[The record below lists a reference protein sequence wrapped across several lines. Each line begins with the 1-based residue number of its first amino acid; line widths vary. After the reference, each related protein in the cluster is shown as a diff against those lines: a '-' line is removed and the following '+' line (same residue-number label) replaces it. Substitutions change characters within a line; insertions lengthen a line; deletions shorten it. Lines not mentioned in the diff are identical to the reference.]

1 MMSIILY
8 IYVLCEPKNEPHPIL
23 PLEFW
28 ASSVGFGRED
38 DFLFVGEAPNNRYT
52 TTVVLIGSAQD
63 KNIQETNRFA
73 FFMKETCERT
83 RSLKQ
88 TIFFLPRNTV
98 LSCRKAPAR

>member
-1 MMSIILY
+1 
-8 IYVLCEPKNEPHPIL
+8 
-23 PLEFW
+23 
-28 ASSVGFGRED
+28 VGFCRED

-83 RSLKQ
+83 CSLKQ
-88 TIFFLPRNTV
+88 TIFFLTKKYSAFMQEGPR
-98 LSCRKAPAR
+98 